1 MTKILFQGD
10 SITDVGR
17 SREDNINIG
26 RGYPHLLKATLNYS
40 EPTKYEIYNKGI
52 SGNRIVDVYARIK
65 CDIINLAP
73 DFMSIL
79 IGVNDVWHELSYQNG
94 VPTPKFEK
102 IYGMLIEEIKEALP
116 NIKILIM
123 EPFALPASATTG
135 ELPDGRDKYTVFR
148 ADTESKA
155 AAAKRVAEKYGLGFL
170 PLQKLFD
177 DAAAKTTPEYWLKD
191 GVHPS
196 EAGHALIA
204 DEWKKAFDR
213 MMNA

>member
-1 MTKILFQGD
+1 MTRILFQGD

-17 SREDNINIG
+17 SREDGNNVG
-26 RGYPHLLKATLNYS
+26 RGYAHLLKAELGYR
-40 EPTKYEIYNKGI
+40 EPTKYEFINKGI

-79 IGVNDVWHELSYQNG
+79 IGVNDVWHELSYGNG
-94 VPTPKFEK
+94 VDTAKFEK
-102 IYGMLIEEIKEALP
+102 IYGMLIEEIREALP

-135 ELPDGRDKYTVFR
+135 ELPDGSDKYTVFR
-148 ADTESKA
+148 ADTEAKA

-170 PLQKLFD
+170 PLQKLLD
-177 DAAAKTTPEYWLKD
+177 DAAAKTSPEYWLRD

-204 DEWKKAFDR
+204 DEWKKAFDK
-213 MMNA
+213 MMK